1 MINWIDLILGDQLQ
15 TIKNNSFK
23 NLQIIFKHSTRCS
36 ISSMAKN
43 RLDKVLQPEKADFFY
58 LDVIKYRIISN
69 LVSETFNVNH
79 ESPQILLIKNGIC
92 IFDESHTGISMKEII
107 MNI

>member
-1 MINWIDLILGDQLQ
+1 MINWIDLILGDQLE
-15 TIKNNSFK
+15 TIKNNSYK

-58 LDVIKYRIISN
+58 LPREKFHKHGKYLLNRIFHLFQSRRFLNADGAQGWI
-69 LVSETFNVNH
+69 
-79 ESPQILLIKNGIC
+79 PG
-92 IFDESHTGISMKEII
+92 
-107 MNI
+107 